1 MKISALS
8 RALVILLLLLLSL
21 LLLSYRAKLSVL
33 LNLQACAPR
42 YIKLDPYP
50 KITLRW
56 LLGRCLLL
64 KDDLS
69 GHLNRKWILNP
80 CENGMNLY
88 LFTWQ
93 VKTWGLSPA
102 GQMDPTC

>member
-1 MKISALS
+1 M
-8 RALVILLLLLLSL
+8 LLLTRFARS
-21 LLLSYRAKLSVL
+21 AAIIIIIIIIIP
-33 LNLQACAPR
+33 LQACAPR
-42 YIKLDPYP
+42 YIQLEHYV

-64 KDDLS
+64 KKDLS
-69 GHLNRKWILNP
+69 GHLNRNWILNP

-93 VKTWGLSPA
+93 F
-102 GQMDPTC
+102 